1 MGETTCKW
9 IYLSLFHILATLS
22 LKEQE
27 EPEDGG
33 GREMC
38 LHVPSLLTEVHT
50 SEGWRESKRRA
61 KSGEKTSL
69 SGM

>member
-1 MGETTCKW
+1 MQVDLPVSVSHLGHAVAERADGWK
-9 IYLSLFHILATLS
+9 
-22 LKEQE
+22 E

-38 LHVPSLLTEVHT
+38 LHVPRLLTEVHT